1 MRLKIRFVGG
11 LWTRQTQT
19 DCFSHSLSIR
29 AFLVTPPPPPPRL
42 VIHFDDDVNAA
53 AAGVVHTFAS
63 PCVLRS
69 EQVTS

>member
-29 AFLVTPPPPPPRL
+29 AFLVTPPPPPRL
-42 VIHFDDDVNAA
+42 VIHFDDDVNAAA